1 MRGQLG
7 VSGLRTRRDRGTR
20 VSEHVRI
27 AGHDGNDAR
36 EGIADDGDRRGG
48 ARFALLIRPAKLVC
62 GRFEYPCVMRDVSE
76 DGISVRLFHPIAEHD
91 EWAIEMLSGDR
102 YAIEPIW
109 QEGLA
114 AGFRFAQRVDLDQIL
129 ANAGPYPNRPVRL
142 TMDVPAIL
150 EHGAHKSHITLHNL
164 SQQGARLSSIDY
176 LALGQL
182 VVLQSDC
189 LPRIHAKVRWRK
201 NEEYGVVFEETFKL
215 AELSALAVRIHASF
229 AFLRADGSEQTK
241 SSAA

>member
-1 MRGQLG
+1 
-7 VSGLRTRRDRGTR
+7 
-20 VSEHVRI
+20 VSEFVRSGDERPGDAAA
-27 AGHDGNDAR
+27 AG
-36 EGIADDGDRRGG
+36 GDELRGA

-76 DGISVRLFHPIAEHD
+76 TGVSIRLFHPIGEH
-91 EWAIEMLSGDR
+91 ERWAIEMLSGDC
-102 YAIEPIW
+102 YDIEPVW
-109 QEGLA
+109 LEGLA
-114 AGFRFAQRVDLDQIL
+114 AGFRFVQPVDLDQIL

-142 TMDVPAIL
+142 NMEVPAIL
-150 EHGAHKSHITLHNL
+150 EHGARKSHITLNNI
-164 SQQGARLSSIDY
+164 SQQGARLTSSDY

-201 NEEYGVVFEETFKL
+201 GEEYGVVFEETFKL
-215 AELSALAVRIHASF
+215 AELSALAVRIHSSF
-229 AFLRADGSEQTK
+229 AFLRGDGSQQTK

>member
-1 MRGQLG
+1 
-7 VSGLRTRRDRGTR
+7 
-20 VSEHVRI
+20 VSEQVQGTGRRL
-27 AGHDGNDAR
+27 DETAR
-36 EGIADDGDRRGG
+36 PTDDRRSGT
-48 ARFALLIRPAKLVC
+48 RFALLIRPAKLLC

-76 DGISVRLFHPIAEHD
+76 DGVSVRLFHPLAEHD
-91 EWAIEMLSGDR
+91 RWAIEMLSGDC
-102 YAIEPIW
+102 YPIEPVW

-114 AGFRFAQRVDLDQIL
+114 AGFRFAKPVDLDQIL

-142 TMDVPAIL
+142 TMEVPAIL
-150 EHGAHKSHITLHNL
+150 EHGSRKSHVTLSNI
-164 SQQGARLSSIDY
+164 SQQGARLESSEY

-201 NEEYGVVFEETFKL
+201 NEQYGVVFEETFKL
-215 AELSALAVRIHASF
+215 AELSALAVRIHSSF
-229 AFLRADGSEQTK
+229 TFLRDELGLATK